1 MFSPYIYNYK
11 MNSSLVNGK
20 QEKVRVSLHETRIN
34 VEEIA
39 PPATSRTGL
48 CIGEVSTYLPHRAK
62 KDHDTGIQCLY
73 VS

>member
-1 MFSPYIYNYK
+1 MTSK
-11 MNSSLVNGK
+11 
-20 QEKVRVSLHETRIN
+20 EKVRVIHETRRN

-62 KDHDTGIQCLY
+62 KDHARGQGYSASMLADGWG
-73 VS
+73 